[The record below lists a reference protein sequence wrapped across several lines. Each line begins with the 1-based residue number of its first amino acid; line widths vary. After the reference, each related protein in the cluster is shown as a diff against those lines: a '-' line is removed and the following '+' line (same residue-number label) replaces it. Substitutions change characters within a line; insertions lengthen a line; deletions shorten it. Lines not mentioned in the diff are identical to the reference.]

1 MPSGGSDSECS
12 LFMCVTKMALFS
24 AHGLLLWRQSKIQ
37 VFQDDVREKKEKKG
51 RILDLHRCQYTIF
64 LLPSPSECSSLVTR

>member
-51 RILDLHRCQYTIF
+51 RILETYIDANIQFSCYRRPPNALR
-64 LLPSPSECSSLVTR
+64 L